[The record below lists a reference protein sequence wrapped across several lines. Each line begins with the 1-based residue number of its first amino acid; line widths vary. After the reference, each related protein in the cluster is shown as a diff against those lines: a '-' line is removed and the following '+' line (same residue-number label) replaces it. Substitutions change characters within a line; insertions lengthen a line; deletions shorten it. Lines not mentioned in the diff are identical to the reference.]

1 MIARTWRGWTT
12 EEDSSDYER
21 LLKTEIFP
29 GIAGREIAGYQG
41 IDLFRRQD
49 GKTVEFTTLMWFDTY
64 DAIRIF
70 AGPEYELAVIP
81 PKARK
86 LLARFDQRATH
97 YEVVQSLRAVGDTW

>member
-1 MIARTWRGWTT
+1 MIARIWRGWTT
-12 EEDSSDYER
+12 EENASDYER

-49 GKTVEFTTLMWFDTY
+49 GKAVEFTTLMWFDSY

-70 AGPEYELAVIP
+70 AGPEYEVAVVP
-81 PKARK
+81 TKARK
-86 LLARFDQRATH
+86 LLTRFDQRSTH
-97 YEVVQSLRAVGDTW
+97 YEVVQSLRAIGDTW